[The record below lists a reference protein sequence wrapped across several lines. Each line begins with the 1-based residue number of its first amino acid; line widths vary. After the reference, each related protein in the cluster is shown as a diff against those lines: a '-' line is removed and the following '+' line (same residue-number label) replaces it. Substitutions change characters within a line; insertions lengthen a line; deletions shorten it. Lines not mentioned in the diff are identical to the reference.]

1 MNKIISVFTISV
13 IFFLTSCGNKYKLQ
27 LNSPKT
33 IQVSKSLKVSVVEK
47 NRNPIDSV
55 QYFINGKEILN
66 NESID
71 IHNYR
76 LGKHAISATVYY
88 AGQNK
93 KLNNTIYF
101 LANKAPELYK
111 FEIINEFPHDKN
123 AFTQGFEFYNGFF
136 YESTGQRGKSTLRKT
151 EIETGK
157 ILQKIDIDK
166 KYFAEGMTIF
176 NNKIYLLTWQNKVGF
191 VYNLETFELE
201 RTFDYKTS
209 KEGWGLTHNNE
220 QLIKTDGTER
230 MWFLNP
236 ETLEEEKYIET
247 YTNKRKAEKLNELE
261 FINGKIYANLWQKN
275 SILIV
280 DPSSG
285 AIEGIVNLKGLQSKA
300 AQDGDDNVLNGI
312 AYDKENDRLF
322 VTGKNW
328 SKVFEI
334 KLLKK

>member
-1 MNKIISVFTISV
+1 MNKIISVFTILV
-13 IFFLTSCGNKYKLQ
+13 IFLLISCGNKYKLQ
-27 LNSPKT
+27 LDSPKT

-55 QYFINGKEILN
+55 KYFIDGKEILN
-66 NESID
+66 NESLD

-101 LANKAPELYK
+101 LAIKAPEIYK

-123 AFTQGFEFYNGFF
+123 AFTQGFEYYNGFF

-201 RTFDYKTS
+201 RTFDYKAS

-247 YTNKRKAEKLNELE
+247 YTNKSGDRVTNTEWHNIVLWRGLAEIADRYLKKGNQVYIE
-261 FINGKIYANLWQKN
+261 FIRGYSKGSKTYTIH
-275 SILIV
+275 
-280 DPSSG
+280 
-285 AIEGIVNLKGLQSKA
+285 IENRKTTTNVFKRYSLQ
-300 AQDGDDNVLNGI
+300 I
-312 AYDKENDRLF
+312 
-322 VTGKNW
+322 
-328 SKVFEI
+328 
-334 KLLKK
+334 